1 MNALNRDCFCVGL
14 DDAQLSLALSPADLD
29 ALVRERCPHVFAARP
44 VFVGGAELERMAAVV
59 TAVES
64 VVALPAYREAVF
76 ARAPD
81 IARVEPMQARSVF
94 FGYDFHLDQ
103 GRLGLIEINTNAGGA
118 LLNVA
123 AARAQRGCCAP
134 VERLLPLP
142 HTADAFERDIVA
154 MFRAEWRLARGD
166 APLRRIAIVDE
177 APQAQYLYPEFLLF
191 QRLFAQHGLQAVVC
205 DPADLRFEHGRLWHG
220 DEVVDL
226 VYNRLT
232 DFALEAPASTTIRE
246 AYLARAVVLTPHPQA
261 HALYADKRNLALLGD
276 EATLQALGVTAET
289 RELLLQTVPRTRI
302 VRREDADAL
311 WQQRRSLFFKLF
323 AGFGG
328 RAAYRGDKLTRK
340 VWDEILATGHYIAQE
355 IVLPGERLID
365 DGDERR
371 PLKFDLRNYVYDGRV
386 QWVAARLYQGQ
397 TTNFRTPGGG
407 FAPVYRAPQPCS
419 GARCSP
425 RS

>member
-191 QRLFAQHGLQAVVC
+191 KQLF
-205 DPADLRFEHGRLWHG
+205 
-220 DEVVDL
+220 EVGNVGHAGGQICGSHSDISVRSRGIGGVASIL
-226 VYNRLT
+226 VG
-232 DFALEAPASTTIRE
+232 S
-246 AYLARAVVLTPHPQA
+246 VTPI
-261 HALYADKRNLALLGD
+261 D
-276 EATLQALGVTAET
+276 
-289 RELLLQTVPRTRI
+289 
-302 VRREDADAL
+302 
-311 WQQRRSLFFKLF
+311 
-323 AGFGG
+323 GG
-328 RAAYRGDKLTRK
+328 EGT
-340 VWDEILATGHYIAQE
+340 
-355 IVLPGERLID
+355 
-365 DGDERR
+365 
-371 PLKFDLRNYVYDGRV
+371 
-386 QWVAARLYQGQ
+386 
-397 TTNFRTPGGG
+397 
-407 FAPVYRAPQPCS
+407 PVYVL
-419 GARCSP
+419 
-425 RS
+425 